1 MSFVAKLVK
10 VGSVPIFL
18 VTFVDINGKDVHFYV
33 KSTQAKIDAFLKAAS
48 TSKFNLADYG
58 EILVGGFGKTPSEET
73 KRIMR
78 EKYGFE
84 G

>member
-10 VGSVPIFL
+10 TGSVPIFL
-18 VTFVDINGKDVHFYV
+18 VTFLDTSDREVHFYV
-33 KSTQAKIDAFLKAAS
+33 KSTQAKIDALLKR
-48 TSKFNLADYG
+48 TGGTFDLNDYG
-58 EILVGGFGKTPSEET
+58 EILVGGFGKTPTEET
-73 KRIMR
+73 KRVMK

>member
-10 VGSVPIFL
+10 AGSVPIFL
-18 VTFVDINGKDVHFYV
+18 VTFVDTNGKDVHFYV
-33 KSTQAKIDAFLKAAS
+33 KSTQAKIDAFLKVI
-48 TSKFNLADYG
+48 TGTFELNDYG
-58 EILVGGFGKTPSEET
+58 EVLVGGFGKTPSEET
-73 KRIMR
+73 KRTMK